1 MCKKL
6 FSPPFLYFVQD
17 QKPHKQRAS
26 IKNMNN
32 IEHSNM
38 MDVLRNSGSLVGPR
52 RLSYTCGRT
61 RCCNPPLTPSSST
74 IRAIFKYPRLFSSRG
89 TYRIAHWGV
98 GSEVYRLLRKRKNVH
113 RYGIKTINVWQPKW
127 ENIINWEVFNSPPGT
142 WLAAPHLPSARRP
155 GCGRL
160 LFYDLLKIW

>member
-1 MCKKL
+1 MLIKTNIESSGPVCKKL

-113 RYGIKTINVWQPKW
+113 RYGIKTINV
-127 ENIINWEVFNSPPGT
+127 
-142 WLAAPHLPSARRP
+142 
-155 GCGRL
+155 
-160 LFYDLLKIW
+160 

>member
-1 MCKKL
+1 
-6 FSPPFLYFVQD
+6 
-17 QKPHKQRAS
+17 
-26 IKNMNN
+26 
-32 IEHSNM
+32 M

-98 GSEVYRLLRKRKNVH
+98 GSEVYRLLRRRKM
-113 RYGIKTINVWQPKW
+113 YTD
-127 ENIINWEVFNSPPGT
+127 T
-142 WLAAPHLPSARRP
+142 ALRR
-155 GCGRL
+155 L
-160 LFYDLLKIW
+160 MYDSLKGEI